1 MDQMKSCAVKGRSGF
16 TLIELL
22 VVIAI
27 IAILAAIL
35 FPVFAS
41 AKKRA
46 VTAKCIANLKQL
58 GLAFD
63 MYTGDNREKLPSGY
77 RSSQQP
83 VPAEELVTQL
93 EPYAKNNNT
102 VIVYNPVDPRTE
114 YRRPEVWVCP
124 AYPIGKVDGANWG
137 WLDGYGMWVYQ
148 WNGPAGSN
156 VSYYRGRT
164 VMDAATVWD
173 EILAKGP
180 NDRLGGV
187 RSGGISGAPLVHCG
201 LIYTQ
206 PVNAQVYTPHSGR
219 TNVLYLDGHVASV
232 KPDTA
237 AGG

>member
-1 MDQMKSCAVKGRSGF
+1 MNKSCASKGRCGF

-35 FPVFAS
+35 FPVFAN

-63 MYTGDNREKLPSGY
+63 MYTGDYREKLPSGY
-77 RSSQQP
+77 RSSDSQAP
-83 VPAEELVTQL
+83 DWSLVTQL

-102 VIVYNPVDPRTE
+102 VLVYNPSDPRTE
-114 YRRPEVWVCP
+114 TRRPEVWMCP
-124 AYPIGKVDGANWG
+124 SYPIGKVDAVTYN
-137 WLDGYGMWVYQ
+137 WLDGFGYWVYL
-148 WNGPAGSN
+148 WNGPSQTGR
-156 VSYYRGRT
+156 YRGRN

-173 EILAKGP
+173 EVLAAGP

-187 RSGGISGAPLVHCG
+187 RSSGISGAPLVHCG
-201 LIYTQ
+201 VVWTRTG
-206 PVNAQVYTPHSGR
+206 ADTVYAPHTGR
-219 TNVLYLDGHVASV
+219 INVLYLDGHVAGV